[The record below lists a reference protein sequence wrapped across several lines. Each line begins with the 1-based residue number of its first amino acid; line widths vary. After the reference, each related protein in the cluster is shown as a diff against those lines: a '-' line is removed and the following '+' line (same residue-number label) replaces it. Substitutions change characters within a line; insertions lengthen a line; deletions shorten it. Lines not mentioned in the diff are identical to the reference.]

1 MSGIKIINV
10 LKDDSL
16 AEILEL
22 FRQAPAGEVIFVL
35 PKNSKVFK
43 KEDHFA
49 AFASEAANSGKTI
62 SILASSPG
70 VAAMAR
76 AFKFNVMSA
85 GKAKKEK
92 EPEAKLASAPPP
104 SDDDIQD
111 TNEDAYDTD
120 SRVVTTAD
128 ESMNVTG
135 AGDEAEA
142 PEGFHIEDAE
152 GPVDI
157 DEDEDGNADEPSAK
171 DLTYGDDADL
181 TAAPAQAPVATLA
194 AVKPKPRSSVDGVRV
209 ATRKAAPAPVTDDS
223 IDVPVSRG
231 PAPAQELMEPVPAP
245 APAPRSEAAADL
257 DYIDAVWRQKAAAQ
271 QPTDSPV
278 APRAVAPSRWG
289 FIRFFH
295 LPSLPTGGP
304 VMASKR
310 MVTGA
315 LVLAVLLLGA
325 AVYLTAG
332 RAAVTITP
340 QSREVNVQLTVQASD
355 AFAAVDAAFSK
366 IPGQLFE
373 VSKSATAEAAA
384 TGQREVASKARVKI
398 TVANEYSS
406 TPQTLVATT
415 RFATPDGLVFR
426 TLQTVSVPG
435 STVKEGK
442 PVAGTVTVEAIAD
455 KPGEQ
460 YNVPAG
466 KWTIV
471 AFTERGDTDRA
482 AKIYGTSAEPASGG
496 ASGPSKVVTQE
507 DYDKARAEAVG
518 NVTRQITEA
527 FAAQQ
532 TGLRILDEAEPV
544 LGEVTATARPDDA
557 AEKTVVTA
565 AGTLRTVAFRQSD
578 LETLVRDAVLSRER
592 LVVVPSQLTLTFGDV
607 AFNDGSG
614 VLSFSVNIAG
624 PGYSPV
630 DAAAIRNDIKG
641 RNAAQVQDYF
651 RDREGVHSATVSLRP
666 FWVRRIPESDDRIDI
681 RVLWEAPRQGN

>member
-76 AFKFNVMSA
+76 AFKFNVMSS

-92 EPEAKLASAPPP
+92 EPAAALASAPPP
-104 SDDDIQD
+104 ADDDIQD
-111 TNEDAYDTD
+111 TSEDAWDKD

-128 ESMNVTG
+128 ESMDTG
-135 AGDEAEA
+135 APAEEDEA
-142 PEGFHIEDAE
+142 PEGFHIEDSE
-152 GPVDI
+152 GPVDV
-157 DEDEDGNADEPSAK
+157 DEDEDGNPDEPSAK
-171 DLTYGDDADL
+171 DLAYGGDADL
-181 TAAPAQAPVATLA
+181 TAAPAQTPVATLA

-209 ATRKAAPAPVTDDS
+209 AARKAPPAPTPVDES

-231 PAPAQELMEPVPAP
+231 PAPAAAELMEPVTAP
-245 APAPRSEAAADL
+245 SPRSEAAADL

-278 APRAVAPSRWG
+278 APRASAPSRWG
-289 FIRFFH
+289 FVRFFH
-295 LPSLPTGGP
+295 LPSLPGGSLTG
-304 VMASKR
+304 SKR

-332 RAAVTITP
+332 RAAVAITP
-340 QSREVNVQLTVQASD
+340 QSREVNLQLTVQASD
-355 AFAAVDAAFSK
+355 AFASVDAAFSK

-373 VSKSATAEAAA
+373 VSKSASAEAAA
-384 TGQREVASKARVKI
+384 TGQREVASKARVQI

-426 TLQTVSVPG
+426 TLQTVTVPG

-455 KPGEQ
+455 KAGEQ

-466 KWTIV
+466 KWSIV
-471 AFTERGDTDRA
+471 AFTERGDTERA
-482 AKIYGTSAEPASGG
+482 AKIYGTSADAASGG

-507 DYDKARAEAVG
+507 DYDKARSEAVG
-518 NVTRQITEA
+518 NVTRQIKDA

-544 LGEVTATARPDDA
+544 LGEVTATARADDA
-557 AEKTVVTA
+557 ADKTVVTA
-565 AGTLRTVAFRQSD
+565 QGTLRTVAFRPAD
-578 LETLVRDAVLSRER
+578 LETLIRDAVLSRER
-592 LVVVPSQLTLTFGDV
+592 LVVVPDQLTLTFGDV
-607 AFNDGSG
+607 SFKDDTG
-614 VLSFSVNIAG
+614 VLSFSVSVKG
-624 PGYSPV
+624 PGYAPV
-630 DAAAIRNDIKG
+630 DADAIRADIRG

-651 RDREGVHSATVSLRP
+651 RDREGIHSAMVSLSP
-666 FWVRRIPESDDRIDI
+666 FWVRSIPDKNDRIDI
-681 RVLWEAPRQGN
+681 RVLWEVPR

>member
-10 LKDDSL
+10 LKDDTL

-76 AFKFNVMSA
+76 AFKFNVMSS
-85 GKAKKEK
+85 GKAKK
-92 EPEAKLASAPPP
+92 EAKLASAPPP
-104 SDDDIQD
+104 ADDDIQD
-111 TNEDAYDTD
+111 TSEDAWDKD

-128 ESMNVTG
+128 ESMDTG
-135 AGDEAEA
+135 ASADDDET
-142 PEGFHIEDAE
+142 PEGFHIEDSD
-152 GPVDI
+152 GPVDV
-157 DEDEDGNADEPSAK
+157 DADGDGATDEPTAK

-181 TAAPAQAPVATLA
+181 TAAGPAAPVATLA
-194 AVKPKPRSSVDGVRV
+194 AVKPKPRSSVDGVRT
-209 ATRKAAPAPVTDDS
+209 ARKAAPAPDDGS
-223 IDVPVSRG
+223 IDIPVSRG
-231 PAPAQELMEPVPAP
+231 PAPDEEMMEPEPARAPAPVPA
-245 APAPRSEAAADL
+245 RSEAAADL

-278 APRAVAPSRWG
+278 APRDVRPSRWG

-295 LPSLPTGGP
+295 LPSLPPGGS
-304 VMASKR
+304 VLASKR

-332 RAAVTITP
+332 SAAVTITP
-340 QSREVNVQLTVQASD
+340 QSTDLDMQLTVQASD
-355 AFAAVDAAFSK
+355 AFGSVDAAFKK

-373 VSKSATAEAAA
+373 VSKSASAEAAA
-384 TGQREVASKARVKI
+384 SGQREVASKARVHI

-426 TLQTVSVPG
+426 TLSTVNVPG

-442 PVAGTVTVEAIAD
+442 PVAGTAVVEAIAD
-455 KPGEQ
+455 KPGEA

-471 AFTERGDTDRA
+471 AFTERGDTERA
-482 AKIYGTSAEPASGG
+482 AKIYGTSSEPASGG

-507 DYDKARAEAVG
+507 DYDEARTEAVG
-518 NVTRQITEA
+518 KVTTQIKEA

-544 LGEVTATARPDDA
+544 LGEVTATARADDA
-557 AEKTVVTA
+557 ADKTVVTA
-565 AGTLRTVAFRQSD
+565 SGTLRTVAFRQSD
-578 LETLVRDAVLSRER
+578 LETLIRDAVLSEKR
-592 LVVVPSQLTLTFGDV
+592 LVVVPSQLTLTFGD
-607 AFNDGSG
+607 ATFKDDAG
-614 VLSFSVNIAG
+614 VLSFSVSIKG
-624 PGYSPV
+624 PGYAPV
-630 DAAAIRNDIKG
+630 DAGAIRNDIKG
-641 RNAAQVQDYF
+641 RNALQVQDYF
-651 RDREGVHSATVSLRP
+651 RDREEVHSATVSLRP
-666 FWVRRIPESDDRIDI
+666 FWVRRIPQADNRIDI
-681 RVLWEAPRQGN
+681 RVLWEAPKQGN